1 MTVQPM
7 LPIQPVQKDALYDA
21 PAPRGAKKLH
31 TLSVLVENKPGVL
44 ARIAGMFARRAF
56 NIESLAVGPTEN
68 PKMSRMTIVVNV
80 EAKPLDQVVRQLDKL
95 INVIHIQELGSDA
108 VERELLLIKVTA
120 DAGVRSQILEIADIF
135 RAKIV
140 DVHPEALSLEATGTP
155 EKLEA
160 LVEILRPYGIREL
173 AQTGMVAIARGK
185 LTIEDAY
192 LSVVSEEAELEDV
205 G

>member
-1 MTVQPM
+1 MSDP
-7 LPIQPVQKDALYDA
+7 LKDALYDA
-21 PAPRGAKKLH
+21 PAPRGRKGTH
-31 TLSVLVENKPGVL
+31 TLSVLVENRPGVL
-44 ARIAGMFARRAF
+44 ARVAGLFARRGF
-56 NIESLAVGPTEN
+56 NIESLAVGPTED
-68 PKMSRMTIVVNV
+68 PTRSRMTIVVKV
-80 EAKPLDQVVRQLDKL
+80 EAKPLSQVVRQLDKL
-95 INVIHIQELGSDA
+95 INVIHIEELSHDS
-108 VERELLLIKVTA
+108 VERELVLVKVTA

-140 DVHPEALSLEATGTP
+140 DVHPEALTLEATGTP

-185 LTIEDAY
+185 HTIDDAY
-192 LSVVSEEAELEDV
+192 LSVIREEEALEDV

>member
-1 MTVQPM
+1 MQPR
-7 LPIQPVQKDALYDA
+7 DALYDA
-21 PAPRGAKKLH
+21 PAPRGRKGLH
-31 TLSVLVENKPGVL
+31 TLSVLVQNRPGVL
-44 ARIAGMFARRAF
+44 ARIAGMFARRGF
-56 NIESLAVGPTEN
+56 NIESLAVGPTED
-68 PKMSRMTIVVNV
+68 PAVSRMTIVVNV
-80 EAKPLDQVVRQLDKL
+80 EVKPLEQVTRQLDKL
-95 INVIHIQELGSDA
+95 INVIHVEELAHDA
-108 VERELLLIKVTA
+108 VERELILIKVNA

-155 EKLEA
+155 EKLGA

-185 LTIEDAY
+185 HTIEDAY
-192 LSVVSEEAELEDV
+192 LSVVRSEAEIEEA

>member
-1 MTVQPM
+1 MSQPA
-7 LPIQPVQKDALYDA
+7 KDALYDA
-21 PAPRGAKKLH
+21 PAPRGRTGTH

-44 ARIAGMFARRAF
+44 ARVAGLFARRGF

-68 PKMSRMTIVVNV
+68 EAVSRMTIVVKTQT
-80 EAKPLDQVVRQLDKL
+80 KPLDQVVRQLDKL
-95 INVIHIQELGSDA
+95 INVIHIQELAHDA
-108 VERELLLIKVTA
+108 VERELILIKVNA
-120 DAGVRSQILEIADIF
+120 DAGVRSQILEVADIF

-155 EKLEA
+155 EKLQA

-185 LTIEDAY
+185 HTIEDAY
-192 LSVVSEEAELEDV
+192 LSLVRSEAELEDAV
-205 G
+205 

>member
-1 MTVQPM
+1 MTDP
-7 LPIQPVQKDALYDA
+7 LPTTLPTTMKDALYDA
-21 PAPRGAKKLH
+21 PAPRGRKDMH

-44 ARIAGMFARRAF
+44 ARIAGLFARRGF
-56 NIESLAVGPTEN
+56 NIESLAVGPTED
-68 PKMSRMTIVVNV
+68 PKISRMTIVVKV
-80 EAKPLDQVVRQLDKL
+80 EAKPLHQVTRQLDKL
-95 INVIHIQELGSDA
+95 INVIHIEELGADA
-108 VERELLLIKVTA
+108 VERELILIKVNA
-120 DAGVRSQILEIADIF
+120 DAGIRSQILEVADIF

-155 EKLEA
+155 EKLDA

-185 LTIEDAY
+185 HTIDDAY
-192 LSVVSEEAELEDV
+192 LSVVREEEALEDV

>member
-1 MTVQPM
+1 MTNPV
-7 LPIQPVQKDALYDA
+7 PITSKDALYDA
-21 PAPRGAKKLH
+21 PAPRGRKATH

-44 ARIAGMFARRAF
+44 ARVAGLFARRGF
-56 NIESLAVGPTEN
+56 NIESLAVGPTED
-68 PKMSRMTIVVNV
+68 PKISRMTVVVNV
-80 EAKPLDQVVRQLDKL
+80 AAKPLQQVVRQLDKL
-95 INVIHIQELGSDA
+95 INVIHIEELGHDA
-108 VERELLLIKVTA
+108 VERELMLIKITA
-120 DAGVRSQILEIADIF
+120 DAGVRSQILEVADIF

-140 DVHPEALSLEATGTP
+140 DVHPEAISLEATGTQ

-185 LTIEDAY
+185 HTIDDAY
-192 LSVVSEEAELEDV
+192 LSVIRGEEALEDV